1 MKFVPSCNS
10 NGKTVKCG
18 WVTSVRNACAERVSQ
33 QIYQSHAGP
42 RLRLHLTLKNSL
54 VKFSNPNEKLVELCE
69 PRYHATAKVF
79 KVRQLSMDL
88 QEEFEYNGKFS
99 VCKNFI
105 KSLLSIKRFFYRR
118 ELNYNCLT
126 RTFYSIEICEI

>member
-1 MKFVPSCNS
+1 MKFVPPCNS
-10 NGKTVKCG
+10 DDKIAKCRC
-18 WVTSVRNACAERVSQ
+18 VSSVRNACAERVSQ

-54 VKFSNPNEKLVELCE
+54 VKFSNPNEKLVELYE

-88 QEEFEYNGKFS
+88 QKEFEYNEKFS

-105 KSLLSIKRFFYRR
+105 KSLLSIKGFLLSRVA
-118 ELNYNCLT
+118 L
-126 RTFYSIEICEI
+126 